1 MFLPR
6 CDRPNSHININNS
19 KQYCTSFFQDSF
31 LHLSSSPPPTPKDPL
46 IMDLIPLKAVNIT
59 SNKKMLFIKYNFRK
73 EIRKNET
80 SFKIY
85 SRILQKRKIVK
96 FLIRNEIDVRILV

>member
-1 MFLPR
+1 
-6 CDRPNSHININNS
+6 
-19 KQYCTSFFQDSF
+19 
-31 LHLSSSPPPTPKDPL
+31 
-46 IMDLIPLKAVNIT
+46 MDLIPLKAVNIT